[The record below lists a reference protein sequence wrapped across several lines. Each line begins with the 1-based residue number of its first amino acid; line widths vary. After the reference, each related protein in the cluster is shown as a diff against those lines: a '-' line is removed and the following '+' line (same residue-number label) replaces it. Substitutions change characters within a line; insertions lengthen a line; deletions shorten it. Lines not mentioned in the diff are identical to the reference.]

1 MADKKTVSF
10 SGKSLEERLFQL
22 ILLISIALAVLW
34 LLYRL
39 FYFKNMTMVAIH
51 TTSSTTLT
59 LLFLFYIKTRSFQLS
74 ALIFYLIIMIFI
86 AFGFFPSGGIQ
97 GAGVIFSL
105 IVYCSGLLV
114 LPPRYFIFFSV
125 IFITLLL
132 SLFLLEYMFPEL
144 VTPPDVGKKMNLA
157 SILTTIVF
165 FIVLG
170 VVLYYFK
177 KEYVNEFNSKHI
189 QSERLSKEKEKL
201 ENAERYKTRF
211 MKTIWSEMNA
221 PIAGIE
227 HTLEQLEETRYSDE
241 QKKMMS
247 RLRKNSELL
256 KSILN
261 DVIDL
266 SRIGMGKATLRKI
279 EFDLSEELNELIEIL
294 ESGKDGKQTIFEFR
308 KGSTVPS
315 LLVGDPVRLKQSI
328 ISLINS
334 SIRFMKGNEVML
346 SADLLLKSEKSCTL
360 RFNINCKGA
369 GLSKRTRAEI
379 FEKFYNS
386 EKLDLHNADT
396 EIDLLLPKNLVETM
410 GGSISFS
417 FDENYDFIFYF
428 DLPFGIPESASAK

>member
-1 MADKKTVSF
+1 MT
-10 SGKSLEERLFQL
+10 
-22 ILLISIALAVLW
+22 LLITILTAVFW

-39 FYFKNMTMVAIH
+39 FYFKNLTMVAIH
-51 TTSSTTLT
+51 TTSSTTFC
-59 LLFLFYIKTRSFQLS
+59 LLYIYYIKTRSFQMS
-74 ALIFYLIIMIFI
+74 AIIYYFFMMVFV

-105 IVYCSGLLV
+105 IVYCTGLLV

-125 IFITLLL
+125 IYITLML
-132 SLFLLEYMFPEL
+132 SLFLLEFMFPEL
-144 VTPPDVGKKMNLA
+144 VTPPEVGKKMNLA
-157 SILTTIVF
+157 SILTTIIS

-170 VVLYYFK
+170 AVLYYFK
-177 KEYVNEFNSKHI
+177 KEYVSEFNSKHI

-201 ENAERYKTRF
+201 ENAERYKARF

-221 PIAGIE
+221 PITGIE
-227 HTLEQLEETRYSDE
+227 HTLEKLEEISYNEE
-241 QKKMMS
+241 QKKLLS
-247 RLRKNSELL
+247 RLQKNSELL

-266 SRIGMGKATLRKI
+266 SNIGMGKATLRKI
-279 EFDLSEELNELIEIL
+279 EFDLSEEFSELIEIL
-294 ESGKDGKQTIFEFR
+294 ESGESGKQTIFEFR
-308 KGSTVPS
+308 KGSTVPAG
-315 LLVGDPVRLKQSI
+315 LVGDPVRLKQSI

-346 SADLLLKSEKSCTL
+346 TADLLLKSEKSCTL

-379 FEKFYNS
+379 FEKFYNA
-386 EKLDLHNADT
+386 EKLDVYNADT

-417 FDENYDFIFYF
+417 FNENYDFIFYF
-428 DLPFGIPESASAK
+428 DLPFAIPESAARK

>member
-22 ILLISIALAVLW
+22 ILLLSIALALFW

-39 FYFKNMTMVAIH
+39 FYFKNMTMVVIH
-51 TTSSTTLT
+51 STSSTTFT
-59 LLFLFYIKTRSFQLS
+59 ILFLYYIKTRSFQLS
-74 ALIFYLIIMIFI
+74 ALIFYFIMMIFT

-105 IVYCSGLLV
+105 IVYCTGLLV

-132 SLFLLEYMFPEL
+132 SLFLIEFMFPEL
-144 VTPPDVGKKMNLA
+144 VTPPDTGKKMNLA
-157 SILTTIVF
+157 KIFTNITF

-170 VVLYYFK
+170 FLLYYFK
-177 KEYVNEFNSKHI
+177 KEYVSEFQSKRL

-201 ENAERYKTRF
+201 ENAERYKARF
-211 MKTIWSEMNA
+211 LKTIWSEMSA
-221 PIAGIE
+221 PIAGIDQ
-227 HTLEQLEETRYSDE
+227 TLERLFESAYDDQ
-241 QKKMMS
+241 QKKLLN
-247 RLRKNSELL
+247 RVQKNSELL

-266 SRIGMGKATLRKI
+266 SKIGMGKATIRKI
-279 EFDLSEELNELIEIL
+279 EFELTEELNELIEIL
-294 ESGKDGKQTIFEFR
+294 ENGESGKKTIFQFR

-315 LLVGDPVRLKQSI
+315 SLIGDPIRLKQAI
-328 ISLINS
+328 ICLVNS

-346 SADLLLKSEKSCTL
+346 TTDLILKSDRNCTL

-379 FEKFYNS
+379 FGKFYNS
-386 EKLDLHNADT
+386 EKLDAYNADT
-396 EIDLLLPKNLVETM
+396 ELDLLLPKNLVETM

-417 FDENYDFIFYF
+417 VDENYDFIFYF
-428 DLPFGIPESASAK
+428 DLPFDIPETENET